1 MRRRKRA
8 PEIVT
13 RPPQGRT
20 GDATYDATMG
30 MLAKGLLALA
40 LTLHCAA
47 ARAEAPAGGRVLDEA
62 WTTVRERLFSPALVG
77 PSWEAARESYRPWAE
92 AASDPEAASAAIN
105 AMLGELRLSH
115 LGHYTPA
122 DPAYFQLLDIFRG
135 AHERRIR
142 ALFPGGEVAYE
153 TIGVF
158 TREVAGRVFVS
169 GVLEGAPAHK
179 AGLLRG
185 DELLAVAGAP
195 FHPMR
200 SFAGKA
206 GQALEVT
213 LRRSAGAEPQVVA
226 VTPERLVPRAMFLA
240 AMRQGVRVIE
250 RDGAAIGYIHPW
262 SYASQAYQRLLV
274 EELSA
279 GRLKDADALILDLRD
294 GWGGARV
301 GYLDPFIP
309 NAPSMLTVE
318 RDGDRSYENFRWRR
332 PVVAPIDEG
341 TRSGKEILAHAL
353 KKHGLGRLVGT
364 RTQGAVLAAQAAL
377 LSDDSLL
384 LIPVLDVS
392 VDGDRLEGVGVAP
405 DVEVSRP
412 LAYSQ
417 GADPQLD
424 RALEVAA
431 EAVRARPA
439 GG

>member
-1 MRRRKRA
+1 MITLLTTARA
-8 PEIVT
+8 
-13 RPPQGRT
+13 
-20 GDATYDATMG
+20 A
-30 MLAKGLLALA
+30 ALA
-40 LTLHCAA
+40 VALLGAAPALAA
-47 ARAEAPAGGRVLDEA
+47 APDGGRILDEA
-62 WTTVRERLFSPALVG
+62 WATVRERLFSPALVG

-92 AASDPEAASAAIN
+92 AAGDPEAASAAIN

-122 DPAYFQLLDIFRG
+122 DPAYYQLLDIFRG

-158 TREVAGRVFVS
+158 TREIAGRVFVS
-169 GVLEGAPAHK
+169 GVLEGAPAHR

-185 DELLAVAGAP
+185 DELLSVAGAP

-206 GQALEVT
+206 GQALDVT
-213 LRRSAGAEPQVVA
+213 IRRGAGAEPQVVA
-226 VTPERLVPRAMFLA
+226 VTPERLIPRAMFLE

-262 SYASQAYQRLLV
+262 SYAGQAYQRLLV

-301 GYLDPFIP
+301 GYLDPFVP

-318 RDGDRSYENFRWRR
+318 RDGERSYENFRWRR
-332 PVVAPIDEG
+332 PVVALINEG

-353 KKHGLGRLVGT
+353 RKHGLGRLVGT

-405 DVEVSRP
+405 DVEALRP
-412 LAYSQ
+412 LPYSQ
-417 GADPQLD
+417 GADPQLE
-424 RALEVAA
+424 RALAVAA